1 MKYLDVIRRK
11 ICYYVR
17 EKSKEVNE
25 CEGDTTNVS
34 M

>member
-17 EKSKEVNE
+17 EKSKIVNE